1 MQYQN
6 TKYIILQS
14 KKDSPRSGSSAG
26 PRAWLPLAPALGCQ
40 CLEGKSALIKG
51 KTPLNGENDT
61 KEDLCSY
68 VF

>member
-14 KKDSPRSGSSAG
+14 KRMARAVVSSAG
-26 PRAWLPLAPALGCQ
+26 PRAWLPRAPALGCQ